1 MSSKRVRASSWRTGF
16 ARRAWLAGALAV
28 GLAACWPTAAPA
40 DLGAW
45 RFQTAPQL
53 QPPHVQVLTSEKG
66 TAPGLLFLDPFK
78 DFAVTTPQIGQ
89 SGALILDDAGH
100 PVWFRP
106 APSGEEAVDFQT
118 QTYHGRPVLTWW
130 QGGLVLPPSTPA
142 GVPEPGGTFYVY
154 DQHYRQVKKIT
165 AQNGFIADPHEL
177 ILTPAGTAL
186 FPAVKEVSADLSAY
200 GGSPAGQYEDNA
212 IQEVDLKTGKL
223 LFQWDFAS
231 HVPLSDAEV
240 PAPTIPSVTW
250 DPYHVNSIDLD
261 ASGHMLV
268 SARDTWALYEI
279 GHKRGELVWRL
290 GGKSSSFAL
299 GANADFSWQHD
310 ARFLPGNELSLF
322 DDSCCSLP
330 SGKPARFA
338 RGLVLK
344 LSPSRHTATVARSY
358 THDPGLDVPTQGSMQ
373 TLVNGDVFI
382 GWGQQPLYSEYT
394 AAGRLLYDARL
405 PDADE
410 SYRTRRLSW
419 VGKPE
424 AKPSIAARRGVT
436 ATTVYASWNG
446 ATRVASWEVLAGSSR
461 THLLKVRAVARNG
474 FETAV
479 RLRSTR
485 RFYRVKALDARGR
498 VIGTSVAVKATK
510 APVATTAARTSIGV
524 RKTKLGSVLANAS
537 GHVLYLFARDPKSRS
552 ACSGTCAKTWKPM
565 IASGNLSAAAGSGVK
580 LALLGSIR
588 RTDGT
593 VQIVYDHHPLYTNV
607 ADKKAGDM
615 HGEGANEF
623 GARWYVVN
631 TSGSSVKPKQAGG
644 VPVCNPL
651 CGGY

>member
-1 MSSKRVRASSWRTGF
+1 VV
-16 ARRAWLAGALAV
+16 AGL
-28 GLAACWPTAAPA
+28 LACWPAAAPA

-45 RFQTAPQL
+45 RFQTASQL
-53 QPPHVQVLTSEKG
+53 EPPHVQVLTREKG

-89 SGALILDDAGH
+89 SGALILDDAGN

-106 APSGEEAVDFQT
+106 APRGEETVDFQT

-130 QGGLVLPPSTPA
+130 QGGLILPPSTPA
-142 GVPEPGGTFYVY
+142 GTPEPGGAFYVY

-177 ILTPAGTAL
+177 LLTPAGTAL

-223 LFQWDFAS
+223 VFQWDFAS
-231 HVPLSDAEV
+231 HVPLSESEV

-290 GGKSSSFAL
+290 GGKNSSFAL
-299 GANADFSWQHD
+299 GAEADFSWQHD
-310 ARFLPGNELSLF
+310 ARFLTGNELSLF

-344 LSPSRHTATVARSY
+344 LSPGRHTARVARSY

-373 TLVNGDVFI
+373 TLANGDVFI

-405 PDADE
+405 PGADE
-410 SYRTRRLSW
+410 SYRTLRLSW
-419 VGKPE
+419 VGEPGT
-424 AKPSIAARRGVT
+424 KPSIAARRGAT

-446 ATRVASWEVLAGSSR
+446 ATRVASWEVLAGASR
-461 THLLKVRAVARNG
+461 QHLVEVRTVARRG
-474 FETAV
+474 FETAIRV
-479 RLRSTR
+479 RSHGK
-485 RFYRVKALDARGR
+485 FFRVKALDAGGKVLRASR
-498 VIGTSVAVKATK
+498 AVTAKK
-510 APVATTAARTSIGV
+510 APTATVAAGTSIGV
-524 RKTKLGSVLANAS
+524 RSTKLGSVLATSS
-537 GHVLYLFARDPKSRS
+537 GHVLYLFAKDPRNRS
-552 ACSGTCAKTWKPM
+552 ACSGACARTWKPM
-565 IASGNLSAAAGSGVK
+565 PASGKLSAAARSGVK
-580 LALLGSIR
+580 IALLGSIR

-593 VQIVYDHHPLYTNV
+593 LQIVYDHHPLYTNV

-631 TSGSSVKPKQAGG
+631 TSGSSVKPKHAGG